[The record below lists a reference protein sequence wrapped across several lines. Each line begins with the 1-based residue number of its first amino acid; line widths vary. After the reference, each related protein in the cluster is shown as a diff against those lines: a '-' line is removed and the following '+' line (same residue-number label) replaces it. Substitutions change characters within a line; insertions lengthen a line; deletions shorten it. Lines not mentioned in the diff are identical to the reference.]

1 MNGPTVYEVVGG
13 QAFFDALVDRFYD
26 RVEHDPLLRPMYPAD
41 LGPGKRALAMFLAQY
56 WGGPPEYSA
65 EKGHPRLRMRHLP
78 FVIDEAARDAW
89 LTAMLAAVTDSGAD
103 AEVQAAL
110 RDYFTTAATHMINA
124 PGDGAMMLR

>member
-1 MNGPTVYEVVGG
+1 MSGPTVYEVVGG

-26 RVEHDPLLRPMYPAD
+26 RVEHDPRLRPMYPAD

-110 RDYFTTAATHMINA
+110 REYFTTAATHMINA